1 MKGENIMKKKE
12 LKLNLLPPSEPYD
25 PENID
30 IKPLV
35 DLCALMIEI
44 DRDYH
49 RKKLEEGPQF
59 CDYCGK
65 EIKEL
70 SDFYSRDE
78 KNICSECCIK
88 ISKEPGYQKTFCGF
102 RVSE

>member
-1 MKGENIMKKKE
+1 MKKKE

-25 PENID
+25 PKNID

-49 RKKLEEGPQF
+49 RKKIEDGPQF

-65 EIKEL
+65 EITKL

-78 KNICSECCIK
+78 KNICSDCCIK
-88 ISKEPGYQKTFCGF
+88 ISKEPGFQKTFCGF

>member
-35 DLCALMIEI
+35 VAITAE
-44 DRDYH
+44 
-49 RKKLEEGPQF
+49 KK
-59 CDYCGK
+59 
-65 EIKEL
+65 
-70 SDFYSRDE
+70 
-78 KNICSECCIK
+78 
-88 ISKEPGYQKTFCGF
+88 
-102 RVSE
+102 